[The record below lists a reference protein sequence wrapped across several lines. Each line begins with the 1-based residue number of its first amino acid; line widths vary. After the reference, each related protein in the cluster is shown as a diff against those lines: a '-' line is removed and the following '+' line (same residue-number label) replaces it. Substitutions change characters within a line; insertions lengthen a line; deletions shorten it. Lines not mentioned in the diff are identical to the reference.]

1 MFGKFKTI
9 HFVGIGGTGM
19 SGIAEIL
26 KDMGF
31 NVKGSDLNKSDYTK
45 RLENFGIK
53 IYYSHKSEN
62 VAEADVLVVSTAIK
76 PDNPEWQEAV
86 KRHIPVI
93 KRGEMLAELMRMKH
107 GIAISGTHGKTTTT
121 SIAASVLAEGK
132 VDPTVII
139 GGIVS
144 SYGTNAKLG
153 GSRYLLAE
161 ADESDGSFLNLSPV
175 YTVIT
180 NIDRDHMDYYGS
192 LEVLREKFT
201 EFANKVPFFGASIV
215 CLEDENVRKVLPNI
229 KKKVITYGFSPN
241 CDVYAKN
248 IEINKGNSTFTVFA
262 GSKEL
267 GECVLNVPGKY
278 NILNSLS
285 VVALALELDIDFN
298 AVQKGIAAYRG
309 TKRRAEVIGK
319 LNGSI
324 AITDYAHHP
333 VEVDRT
339 LEALKDFYKPERLI
353 CVFQPHRY
361 TRTKELFDNFA
372 GCFYKAD
379 KLIMLPIYPAGE
391 KPIEGVNSEKLVSA
405 VLNSGHKNAS
415 LVGSFEELSKLLSK
429 EVTKSDLLVFF
440 GAGTIDKNARNFI
453 EKHGEKI

>member
-31 NVKGSDLNKSDYTK
+31 MVKGSDLNRSDYTK
-45 RLENFGIK
+45 RLEESGIE
-53 IYYSHKSEN
+53 IFYSHSGEN
-62 VAEADVLVVSTAIK
+62 VEGADVLVVSTAIK
-76 PDNPEWQEAV
+76 PDNPEWREAV
-86 KRHIPVI
+86 KKHIPVI
-93 KRGEMLAELMRMKH
+93 RRGEMLAELMRMKH

-121 SIAASVLAEGK
+121 SIASSVLAEGGL
-132 VDPTVII
+132 DPTVII

-215 CLEDENVRKVLPNI
+215 CLEDENVRKILPNI

-241 CDVYAKN
+241 CDIFAEN
-248 IEINKGNSTFTVFA
+248 IEIKKGNSRFTVFA
-262 GSKEL
+262 NGKEL
-267 GECVLNVPGKY
+267 GECILNVPGKY

-285 VVALALELDIDFN
+285 VVALSLELDISFE
-298 AVQKGIAAYRG
+298 AVQKGIKAYRG

-319 LNGSI
+319 INGSI

-361 TRTKELFDNFA
+361 TRTKELFDSFA

-379 KLIMLPIYPAGE
+379 KLIMLPVYPAGE
-391 KPIEGVNSEKLVSA
+391 KPIEGINFESLISA
-405 VLNSGHKNAS
+405 VQNSGHKNAS
-415 LVGSFEELSKLLSK
+415 ISNSFEKLSELLLN
-429 EVTKSDLLVFF
+429 EVRESDLLVFF
-440 GAGTIDKNARNFI
+440 GAGTIDGNARNFI
-453 EKHGEKI
+453 KKYGETV